1 MPGRA
6 FIEGWFIQ
14 QDVPWTQLDSNHLK
28 EHGPQNWPEDIPP
41 LVQRWMGAR
50 GLHNFQDFLKFTNFS
65 LKDLTDPFLLK
76 GMEEATD
83 RLIKAFQDQDKICLY
98 ADFDMDGT
106 PGLALLIQG
115 LQFCGFQKLLS
126 FQPNRFE
133 DGYGVH
139 SEIVEEFINNHE
151 VSLFVT
157 VDVGITA
164 IEAVQRAKDLGVDF
178 IITDHHQ
185 PKEILPPAYAIVN
198 PNQGHCPS
206 GMEHLCGAGVAFYLV
221 LALRKKMVERGLLQ
235 KNFDPKVL
243 LDCFAIGTLSDMVPV
258 IKENRALIQH
268 GLLQLER
275 TSRPG
280 LRLLMDELKL
290 TGKRL
295 NSADVSI
302 QFSPK
307 LNALGRMDSDVQ
319 ALDLFLAQSEPE
331 AKQLVVQTLEA
342 QKQRAEIQAQG
353 EATLFAKIANKLEG
367 LSFVFEYS
375 EDFYKGIV
383 GLIATKSVGQL
394 QVPSF
399 IGTVIGDKIVGSAR
413 APEGQ
418 SLLKAL
424 EAVSEHL
431 VQFGGHHQAAGFELS
446 LANASLFYQSL
457 ESYYQDFVPVP
468 PVLKYD
474 CVATLSELDL
484 EFKNWFRKLEPYGV
498 GFERPL
504 LHLDHLFVSQIKV
517 LKEKHLKLTLSDMD
531 GNKIEALWFFADN
544 IEEKKQLSTKRVS
557 VVVQP
562 SINEY
567 MGRET
572 LQVLIKDLKVEY

>member
-1 MPGRA
+1 MASIPSLSQELPA
-6 FIEGWFIQ
+6 W
-14 QDVPWTQLDSNHLK
+14 
-28 EHGPQNWPEDIPP
+28 PQDIPP
-41 LVQRWMGAR
+41 LVQRWMSAR
-50 GLHNFQDFLKFTNFS
+50 GLKDFQEFSEFTNFS
-65 LKDLTDPFLLK
+65 LKDLKDPYLLK

-83 RLIKAFQDQDKICLY
+83 RLIEAFHDQEKICLY

-106 PGLALLIQG
+106 PGLALLIKG
-115 LQFCGFQKLLS
+115 LQLCGFQKLLS

-139 SEIVEEFINNHE
+139 SEIVEEFINSHD

-157 VDVGITA
+157 IDVGITA
-164 IEAVQRAKDLGVDF
+164 VEAVQRAQDLGVDF

-185 PKEILPPAYAIVN
+185 PKETLPAACAIVN
-198 PNQGHCPS
+198 PNQGSCLS
-206 GMEHLCGAGVAFYLV
+206 DMNYLCGAGVAFYLV
-221 LALRKKMVERGLLQ
+221 LALRKKMTERGLLQ

-258 IKENRALIQH
+258 IKENRTLVQH

-275 TSRPG
+275 TTRPG

-295 NSADVSI
+295 TSADVSI

-319 ALDLFLAQSEPE
+319 ALDLFLAKSEPE
-331 AKQLVVQTLEA
+331 AQQLVVQTLDA

-353 EATLFAKIANKLEG
+353 EAALFAKIANQSMSR
-367 LSFVFEYS
+367 SFIFEYS

-399 IGTVIGDKIVGSAR
+399 IGAVIRNKIVGSAR

-424 EAVSEHL
+424 ESSAEHL
-431 VQFGGHHQAAGFELS
+431 VQFGGHHQAAGFELH
-446 LANASLFYQSL
+446 L
-457 ESYYQDFVPVP
+457 EKAADFCKALEQYYQDLVPET

-474 CVATLSELDL
+474 CVATLEELDL
-484 EFKNWFRKLEPYGV
+484 DFKNWFRKLEPYGV

-504 LHLDHLFVSQIKV
+504 LRLDHLFVSQIKV
-517 LKEKHLKLTLSDMD
+517 LKEKHLKIVFQDVA

-544 IEEKKQLSTKRVS
+544 IEEKKQLHKKRVS

-572 LQVLIKDLKVEY
+572 LQVLIKDLKIEY

>member
-1 MPGRA
+1 MESTSSKEPGL
-6 FIEGWFIQ
+6 
-14 QDVPWTQLDSNHLK
+14 QDW
-28 EHGPQNWPEDIPP
+28 PQDIPP

-50 GLHNFQDFLKFTNFS
+50 GLQDFKEFSKFIHFS
-65 LKDLTDPFLLK
+65 LKDLTDPFLLR

-83 RLIKAFQDQDKICLY
+83 RLIEAFHDQEKICLY

-106 PGLALLIQG
+106 PGLALLIKG
-115 LQFCGFQKLLS
+115 LQLCGFQKLLS

-157 VDVGITA
+157 IDVGITA
-164 IEAVQRAKDLGVDF
+164 VDAVQRAQDLGVDF

-185 PKEILPPAYAIVN
+185 PKETLPSACAIVN
-198 PNQGHCPS
+198 PNQGSCPS
-206 GMEHLCGAGVAFYLV
+206 DMKHLCGAGVAFYLV
-221 LALRKKMVERGLLQ
+221 LALRKKMTERGLLQ

-258 IKENRALIQH
+258 IKENRALVQH

-275 TSRPG
+275 TTRPG

-319 ALDLFLAQSEPE
+319 ALDLFLAKSEPE
-331 AKQLVVQTLEA
+331 AQQLVVQTLQA

-353 EATLFAKIANKLEG
+353 EAALFAKLANKSES

-383 GLIATKSVGQL
+383 GLIASKSVGQL

-399 IGTVIGDKIVGSAR
+399 IGSVIRDKIVGSAR

-424 EAVSEHL
+424 ETTSEHL
-431 VQFGGHHQAAGFELS
+431 VQFGGHQQAAGFELS
-446 LANASLFYQSL
+446 LQKAPDFYQAL
-457 ESYYQDFVPVP
+457 KQYYQDLVLEP

-474 CVATLSELDL
+474 CIATLEELDL
-484 EFKNWFRKLEPYGV
+484 NFKNWFRKLEPYGV

-504 LHLDHLFVSQIKV
+504 LRLDHLFVSQIKV
-517 LKEKHLKLTLSDMD
+517 LKEKHIKLTLKDVA

-544 IEEKKQLSTKRVS
+544 IEEKKQLSSKRVS